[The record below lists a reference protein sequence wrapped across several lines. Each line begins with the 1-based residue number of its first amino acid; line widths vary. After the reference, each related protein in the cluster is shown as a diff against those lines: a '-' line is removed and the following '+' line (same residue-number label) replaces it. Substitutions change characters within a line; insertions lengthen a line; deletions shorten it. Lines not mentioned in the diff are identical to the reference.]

1 MVLQPVKV
9 FHPDDKGILRLVRVI
24 SESDILKLAEEK
36 NSKKTNWNNPKNEN
50 IGDKSRDITKVSEE
64 ISINLSWR

>member
-1 MVLQPVKV
+1 MKLQPVKV

-36 NSKKTNWNNPKNEN
+36 NSKKTKWRKPKKNEIVSN
-50 IGDKSRDITKVSEE
+50 KSGDIP
-64 ISINLSWR
+64 INLS